1 MLYHVY
7 RGAGTK
13 IDRDGRHGISCVTVS
28 AIAIE
33 SVKINARMH
42 KEKASALHF
51 RHKFWLLIKS
61 AALALILTMPFDHNL
76 TTKRIKRL
84 DI

>member
-1 MLYHVY
+1 
-7 RGAGTK
+7 
-13 IDRDGRHGISCVTVS
+13 
-28 AIAIE
+28 
-33 SVKINARMH
+33 MH
-42 KEKASALHF
+42 KEKESALHF

-84 DI
+84 DISQNRMV